1 MFGWRYTERAGF
13 LFVEGTR
20 MREQWSLKGEGS
32 HRGNLSVHI
41 FKQNLALKDIQRK
54 KANMAGQTPLI
65 SVWEEG
71 GGWGGEVRRRINAGR
86 SRTSLYRDELP
97 MIKVAVFVVHYIKSQ
112 VKLNLEFKDL
122 LSTTLKSLVNFK
134 QNCKNFYISNFYFE
148 ISSKIKPRF

>member
-97 MIKVAVFVVHYIKSQ
+97 TIKVAVFVVHYIKSQ
-112 VKLNLEFKDL
+112 VKFNLEFKRF
-122 LSTTLKSLVNFK
+122 VIN
-134 QNCKNFYISNFYFE
+134 NFE
-148 ISSKIKPRF
+148 IISEF